1 MTDIKE
7 LDEKIETALLDISA
21 LFIEYAAL
29 HEDMAVKDTLLIF
42 GGALMERLDAVGR
55 DVMLGRYREEREQ
68 ISQGGGTDPDI
79 VQSHVS

>member
-42 GGALMERLDAVGR
+42 LHLRILM
-55 DVMLGRYREEREQ
+55 Q
-68 ISQGGGTDPDI
+68 FS
-79 VQSHVS
+79 